1 MTVSPF
7 LSPPAPPLAPP
18 AAAAPPPGRP
28 LGILMVE
35 DDALVASVVVPA
47 LEIEGHRVQLCRS
60 AEEAVSALSSE
71 HDFDVLFTDVI
82 MPGRMTGTDLVNW
95 CREHRPALPAVVA
108 TGYMT
113 TWSEL
118 EGRVRVLRKPY
129 GLHDLVSALRAAVP

>member
-1 MTVSPF
+1 MTSIEPVGNQRSTWGEGPVWWQ
-7 LSPPAPPLAPP
+7 
-18 AAAAPPPGRP
+18 G
-28 LGILMVE
+28 
-35 DDALVASVVVPA
+35 ALYYVD
-47 LEIEGHRVQLCRS
+47 IEGHRVHLCRS
-60 AEEAVSALSSE
+60 AEEAVATLSSE